1 MRPLLR
7 LPLAAAAV
15 TVALTLQLSVLS
27 QLHPPYA
34 EPDLVLLVVLSL
46 GVAWGPNLGAVA
58 GFGAGLAAD
67 LAPPSVTAA
76 GRHAIVLALV
86 GAIAGRTASD
96 LNRSAL
102 RTSAIAGVYA
112 GVATLGNAVLGSL
125 LGEGGTLGSAGL
137 LRGAAACALYT
148 AVATPFVLPG
158 LSALGR
164 RADGRRTLLLAPV
177 GNAIG
182 ESVAVRPS
190 Q

>member
-1 MRPLLR
+1 M
-7 LPLAAAAV
+7 
-15 TVALTLQLSVLS
+15 LT
-27 QLHPPYA
+27 
-34 EPDLVLLVVLSL
+34 
-46 GVAWGPNLGAVA
+46 
-58 GFGAGLAAD
+58 
-67 LAPPSVTAA
+67 
-76 GRHAIVLALV
+76 LV

-102 RTSAIAGVYA
+102 RTSAIAGGYA

-125 LGEGGTLGSAGL
+125 LGEGGTLSSADL
-137 LRGAAACALYT
+137 LQGAAACALYT

-158 LSALGR
+158 LSVLAR